1 MLKIKSG
8 KVLLDGVDITD
19 RPVFNYVWLSHE
31 WSVILRPSPYED
43 RSEWT
48 CIIWEQDDDRIRYA
62 VYYKDEFVEL
72 CNSKKEAE
80 EILAAYEQRQWEMEN
95 AKDYWAF
102 DILDWLE

>member
-19 RPVFNYVWLSHE
+19 RPVFNYVWLSHNG
-31 WSVILRPSPYED
+31 SVILRPSPYED

-72 CNSKKEAE
+72 CNSKEEAE
-80 EILAAYEQRQWEMEN
+80 EILASYEQRQWEMEN

-102 DILDWLE
+102 DILEWLE

>member
-19 RPVFNYVWLSHE
+19 RPVFNYVWLSHNG
-31 WSVILRPSPYED
+31 SVVLRPSPYED

-48 CIIWEQDDDRIRYA
+48 FIMREQDDDRVRYIPYFKHED
-62 VYYKDEFVEL
+62 VWY
-72 CNSKKEAE
+72 CNSWEEAE
-80 EILAAYEQRQWEMEN
+80 QVLAEYEERQWEMEN
-95 AKDYWAF
+95 AKDCWAF